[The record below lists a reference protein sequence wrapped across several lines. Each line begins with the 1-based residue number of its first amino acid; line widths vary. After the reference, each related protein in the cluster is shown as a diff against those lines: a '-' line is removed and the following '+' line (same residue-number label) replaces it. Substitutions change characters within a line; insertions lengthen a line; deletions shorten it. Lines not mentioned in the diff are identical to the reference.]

1 MDLAKAM
8 EGAWEP
14 GAGAE
19 EPSGVGD
26 VERGL
31 AGEIR
36 RVAGV
41 ERRLAEAGAFTTLQ
55 ASLHAADRTV
65 APPRFD
71 PASQPNP
78 GASLPRTLASPR
90 THTGWLP

>member
-41 ERRLAEAGAFTTLQ
+41 ERWLAEAARLGFARALVPPDSGVQ
-55 ASLHAADRTV
+55 RPDLRVQEVGDV
-65 APPRFD
+65 ALVLDNLR
-71 PASQPNP
+71 
-78 GASLPRTLASPR
+78 
-90 THTGWLP
+90 